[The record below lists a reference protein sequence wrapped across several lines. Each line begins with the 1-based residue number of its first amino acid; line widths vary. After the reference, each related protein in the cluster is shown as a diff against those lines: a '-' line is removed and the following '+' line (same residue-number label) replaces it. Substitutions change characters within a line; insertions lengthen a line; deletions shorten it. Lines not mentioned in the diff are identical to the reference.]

1 MPATLAEMRDQIVI
15 DASIQGNPLF
25 PVNRLN
31 RIINLAQRS
40 IQTELNG
47 LGMKKWE
54 TRTELSNGLRTSA
67 FVGKNVVEVVINE
80 ENFPQMLESPR
91 SIIFIECSDGAVF
104 GLAYEVDLERFREQ
118 IENTYLSP
126 SVSAPVFIRLANKI
140 LIAPESVN
148 SLSAYYYKAVSDL
161 VNDSDQTTIPFEFEE
176 YVIKKS
182 VAEIDG
188 ILGNLDAKQLKT
200 KQIQAEISSAY
211 QKFLEKQVERGRVS
225 KETTRG
231 LPENM
236 KYNLGY

>member
-1 MPATLAEMRDQIVI
+1 
-15 DASIQGNPLF
+15 
-25 PVNRLN
+25 
-31 RIINLAQRS
+31 
-40 IQTELNG
+40 
-47 LGMKKWE
+47 
-54 TRTELSNGLRTSA
+54 
-67 FVGKNVVEVVINE
+67 
-80 ENFPQMLESPR
+80 
-91 SIIFIECSDGAVF
+91 
-104 GLAYEVDLERFREQ
+104 
-118 IENTYLSP
+118 
-126 SVSAPVFIRLANKI
+126 VSAPVFIRLANKI
-140 LIAPESVN
+140 LLAPESIN

-161 VNDSDQTTIPFEFEE
+161 VNDSDETTIPFEFEE

-231 LPENM
+231 LPENL